1 MENLKYWVW
10 LSRIELEAPGA
21 LSTLLKK
28 YKTPEK
34 IWELDCVELL
44 KNNLKKEQIEEIL
57 KVDYRKNLNKYLDYM
72 HKHNIETI
80 TINDENY
87 PKQLKNIY
95 DPPIALYIK
104 GNKKILNNLSLAIV
118 GCREC
123 SLYGMKI
130 ARAFAKSI
138 SKCNINIVSG
148 LAKGIDSSSHI
159 GTLEGKGK
167 TIAVVGTGLDIVYPK
182 ENKYLQ
188 DRIINENGAVVSEFV
203 IGTKINKINFPKRNR
218 IISGLSNGVLV
229 VEAKEKS
236 GAFITVDYALEQGKN
251 VYVIPGNID
260 SKNSE
265 GTNNLAKQGAKIV
278 TELKDILE
286 DYVEKNFLI

>member
-10 LSRIELEAPGA
+10 LSRLELETQGV
-21 LSTLLKK
+21 LSTLLER
-28 YKTPEK
+28 YKTPER

-95 DPPIALYIK
+95 NPPIALYIK
-104 GNKKILNNLSLAIV
+104 GNKEILNNLSLAIV

-130 ARAFAKSI
+130 ARTFAKSI
-138 SKCNINIVSG
+138 SKYNINIVSG

-167 TIAVVGTGLDIVYPK
+167 TIAVVGTGLDTVYPK

-203 IGTKINKINFPKRNR
+203 IGTKINKTNFPKRNR

-229 VEAKEKS
+229 VEAREKS